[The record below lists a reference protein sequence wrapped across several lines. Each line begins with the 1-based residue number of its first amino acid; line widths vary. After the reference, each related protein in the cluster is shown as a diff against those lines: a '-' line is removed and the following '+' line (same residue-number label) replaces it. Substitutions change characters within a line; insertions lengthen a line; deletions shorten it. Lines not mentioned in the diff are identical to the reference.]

1 MVNKLKQKFVLVST
15 ISVFCMLFVMVV
27 STSFWNY
34 LDLDQRTDQLVN
46 LIADNGGTLP
56 KPGGK
61 ERPGELDNLPR
72 EAIFDTRYFI
82 VYLGNQNEILATD
95 TRNIYATSSQE
106 AQEYAGAVL
115 ARGQETGFIDGY
127 KFLHTTIN
135 GTDSIIF
142 VDAAKD
148 VDILIR
154 FVTTNSLLSL
164 VALLLVAV
172 ISYFLSAIAIKPI
185 IEVYDKQKK
194 FITNASHEIKTP
206 LTVIS
211 ANLDIIEM
219 GAGESKWT
227 KNSKEQVGRLTE
239 LVNRLVALARM
250 EETDNLV
257 RESFDLSQLCEMVSE
272 SYQGL
277 AINSQKHFVAEIQTD
292 VFYTGNEQA
301 LSQLCYIL
309 LDNAFKYSVE
319 NGEIHFSLVRKHDK
333 VSLTVTNAVEQLEIG
348 KHNEFF
354 DRFYRKDES
363 RNSATGGFG
372 IGLALAKSIVEKH
385 KGKITAKSN
394 DGKAIT
400 VEVIL

>member
-46 LIADNGGTLP
+46 LIADNGGALP

-185 IEVYDKQKK
+185 IEAYDKQKK